1 MGRCRLWG
9 VPQFA
14 LCVRSERIHPSGRS
28 GPQFRRWRQ
37 VEGERLVSE
46 QPHHAAED
54 LAPKPSQIPAKT
66 FKASS
71 SIVTVTA
78 NPVAKQTASRSPLAR
93 SSLKAVLHSQAAWCL
108 LTNVSLQETPKYI
121 EGKIQNAGDDRD
133 MPTFLLS
140 IFLSEVTNTN
150 NLHVCALLKVHM
162 ERSFK
167 QQSQ

>member
-1 MGRCRLWG
+1 MHVNVVTVIYNKPNSICSHSPNPFGTHSVCVCFSGMGRCRLWG

-28 GPQFRRWRQ
+28 GPQVRRWRQ

-78 NPVAKQTASRSPLAR
+78 NPVAKQKPHPDLHLLAVPSRLCYILR
-93 SSLKAVLHSQAAWCL
+93 LHGAFWQMF
-108 LTNVSLQETPKYI
+108 
-121 EGKIQNAGDDRD
+121 R
-133 MPTFLLS
+133 
-140 IFLSEVTNTN
+140 
-150 NLHVCALLKVHM
+150 
-162 ERSFK
+162 FK
-167 QQSQ
+167 KHPST